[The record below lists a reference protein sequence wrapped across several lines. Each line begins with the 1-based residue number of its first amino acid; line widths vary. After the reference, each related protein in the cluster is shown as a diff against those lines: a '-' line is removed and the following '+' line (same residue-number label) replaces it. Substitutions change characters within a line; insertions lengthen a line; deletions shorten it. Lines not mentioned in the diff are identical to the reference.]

1 MNKVWIIH
9 LEWVDDCDYGDN
21 TYCYDSK
28 EKAYAAFA
36 KLVHDE
42 IIDCWGGVISEDGQS
57 PTVDGYI
64 IERTADSVCIY
75 EDGYYNSNHETIT
88 LKEYNIL

>member
-9 LEWVDDCDYGDN
+9 LEWVDDCDCADN

-28 EKAYAAFA
+28 EKALEAFD
-36 KLVHDE
+36 KLVRE
-42 IIDCWGGVISEDGQS
+42 ELNDCWGGVINENG
-57 PTVDGYI
+57 TIADGYVL
-64 IERTADSVCIY
+64 ERTSDSMTVY

-88 LKEYNIL
+88 LKEYSIL

>member
-9 LEWVDDCDYGDN
+9 LEWVDDCDYVDN

-28 EKAYAAFA
+28 EKAYTAFT

>member
-9 LEWVDDCDYGDN
+9 LEWVDDCDCADN
-21 TYCYDSK
+21 TYCYGSK
-28 EKAYAAFA
+28 EKAYAAFD

-42 IIDCWGGVISEDGQS
+42 IVDCWGGVISEDG
-57 PTVDGYI
+57 TIKDGYVF
-64 IERTADSVCIY
+64 ERNADGISIY

-88 LKEYNIL
+88 IKEYQIL